1 MKKQTNEKILQ
12 FFIQVDQREIPVKA
26 KPYEANG
33 QKRFRVSVNGSP
45 IHIIGS
51 RHAEHGGHLDLSV
64 LESSAAEPIAP
75 AVAVAVI
82 EELTSILSAMKAA

>member
-1 MKKQTNEKILQ
+1 MKKQRNEKILE
-12 FFIQVDQREIPVKA
+12 FVIQVDGREMPVKA

-33 QKRFRVSVNGSP
+33 QKRFRVSINGSP
-45 IHIIGS
+45 VHILGS
-51 RHAEHGGHLDLSV
+51 RNPSGEDIMDLSV

-82 EELTSILSAMKAA
+82 AELQTILMAMKAA